1 MKKFLAM
8 AAALTMSLSVAAAAS
23 AEKYQMTFSTAV
35 SQEQSSTIYMDKAL
49 DLITERTNGDVTFSR
64 TYSGTLGSEHDL
76 GVMCQSGDIT
86 EYFLSASPAV
96 ALTILL
102 IHISSLLQLY
112 VIHTFLS
119 NASL

>member
-49 DLITERTNGDVTFSR
+49 DLIPHLFRHAGQR
-64 TYSGTLGSEHDL
+64 
-76 GVMCQSGDIT
+76 
-86 EYFLSASPAV
+86 A
-96 ALTILL
+96 
-102 IHISSLLQLY
+102 
-112 VIHTFLS
+112 
-119 NASL
+119 

>member
-49 DLITERTNGDVTFSR
+49 DLITERTPTA
-64 TYSGTLGSEHDL
+64 T
-76 GVMCQSGDIT
+76 
-86 EYFLSASPAV
+86 
-96 ALTILL
+96 
-102 IHISSLLQLY
+102 
-112 VIHTFLS
+112 
-119 NASL
+119 

>member
-76 GVMCQSGDIT
+76 GVMCQSGDIDIVCIG
-86 EYFLSASPAV
+86 PG
-96 ALTILL
+96 
-102 IHISSLLQLY
+102 Q
-112 VIHTFLS
+112 
-119 NASL
+119 